1 MFNLYINNFNISINK
16 LKAEDFGESQGV
28 LIKKFESDTDLFKI
42 EPIIFLADPFLFSY
56 NGRLYLFYER
66 QDRWYGIGH
75 ICMRFTN
82 DMQVW
87 SDEIDVLKEAFHLS
101 FPYVFEDN
109 GKVYMLPEAGYSG
122 TIRLYEACND
132 NLSKWKLSKVI
143 IDEKRQWVD
152 SSIIKKGAKYYLF
165 TSVKEKEVFNQYLF
179 VSDSLDG
186 SYKEHPRSPIYTGN
200 DYGRNGGAVFSFNDR
215 LYRPAQICV
224 SSYGEDITLMQ
235 IEQLTAE
242 KYSEQVYKDRIYS
255 TAFSDY
261 NFGGHQF
268 NIVSHNKELLMTIDY
283 RVKNYNVIEL
293 IRRIKRN
300 FFNR

>member
-152 SSIIKKGAKYYLF
+152 SSIIKRGQSTICLHLLKKKKFSINIYL
-165 TSVKEKEVFNQYLF
+165 
-179 VSDSLDG
+179 SLI
-186 SYKEHPRSPIYTGN
+186 H
-200 DYGRNGGAVFSFNDR
+200 
-215 LYRPAQICV
+215 
-224 SSYGEDITLMQ
+224 
-235 IEQLTAE
+235 LTAHIKSTLGLRFIQVMIMAETEVLYSLSMIGCIALLKFVFQVME
-242 KYSEQVYKDRIYS
+242 K
-255 TAFSDY
+255 T
-261 NFGGHQF
+261 
-268 NIVSHNKELLMTIDY
+268 LL
-283 RVKNYNVIEL
+283 
-293 IRRIKRN
+293 
-300 FFNR
+300 